1 MEISVQKHGRAQPQI
16 TCVLHD
22 LGLYTTYN
30 SEKSRLRNRRNR
42 KEAVTKM
49 REWIYRAIYWISEVH
64 DHILGLNDQGGWYFN
79 DKQLHFIVIG
89 VVGMLGIF
97 ICYPLFKL
105 LAKYG
110 HTMVIAFM
118 YVFTMVLV
126 ITFAIEIGQWY
137 SGTGRMDSEDMAYG
151 IAGFLIMFLI
161 FAFIRGLVLAI
172 HGLLKKD
179 EEREEERRQLAAKH

>member
-1 MEISVQKHGRAQPQI
+1 
-16 TCVLHD
+16 
-22 LGLYTTYN
+22 
-30 SEKSRLRNRRNR
+30 
-42 KEAVTKM
+42 M
-49 REWIYRAIYWISEVH
+49 REWIYRAIYFIAEMHDNLIS
-64 DHILGLNDQGGWYFN
+64 INDQGGWYFN

-89 VVGMLGIF
+89 ALGMAGIF

-118 YVFTMVLV
+118 YVFTLVLV

-161 FAFIRGLVLAI
+161 FAFIRALVLAI
-172 HGLLKKD
+172 KSLVSKD
-179 EEREEERRQLAAKH
+179 EKREEERRQLAAKH